1 MPLHRPGLSLTA
13 ILSITGNSKPNLR
26 HAYARSCSLV
36 PGAWHPNWFAGN
48 ATSSNPWSWYL
59 LYSDRRP
66 G

>member
-26 HAYARSCSLV
+26 HAYSRSISDV
-36 PGAWHPNWFAGN
+36 PGAWQPNWFAGK
-48 ATSSNPWSWYL
+48 ATNSNPSLPYF
-59 LYSDRRP
+59 SRSMRRA